1 VVVVAEAE
9 VEGESNTTGPIPT
22 STLSNQIIKEMKIKI
37 IEILTVMIPITAE
50 DVVTT
55 KEEVTE
61 HVATL
66 VVVEVAAAVGE
77 RTSRVVVYLSAMV
90 VQMASSVTIAIK
102 WDTVHLI
109 ALKEMKKMN
118 IKVRDLEIRHI
129 LCLTKMIRKTM
140 LHT

>member
-1 VVVVAEAE
+1 MVVEAEAE

-22 STLSNQIIKEMKIKI
+22 STLSNQIIKEMIIKI
-37 IEILTVMIPITAE
+37 TEILTVMISITAE

-55 KEEVTE
+55 KEEVAE

-90 VQMASSVTIAIK
+90 VQMASSATIAIK

-109 ALKEMKKMN
+109 ALK
-118 IKVRDLEIRHI
+118 
-129 LCLTKMIRKTM
+129 
-140 LHT
+140 